1 MPTHSVG
8 ITISELI
15 VLKRAKFPHRQSTDT
30 VHRPCQLYTLSGAGY
45 LCLRDENPSP
55 EQFAAIEIM
64 NGILLR
70 SLLSHKVD
78 HGLDSVSIGHLFDF
92 GHMRAI
98 SDHRLIGT
106 PALGQFEGG
115 GRAIHDDDF
124 GRRQGF
130 EALDA
135 DGVGQGH
142 AGAIEVTFGI
152 NLSLKAAGSET
163 NFGVRVSW
171 TGKTEGVP
179 AQLILNPKIRRLQY
193 RSAASCHLVEASPVD
208 RYIPVYLYRIC
219 L

>member
-1 MPTHSVG
+1 MPTQSVS

-15 VLKRAKFPHRQSTDT
+15 ALKRAKFPHRQSTDR
-30 VHRPCQLYTLSGAGY
+30 VHRPCQLCTLSGAGY

-55 EQFAAIEIM
+55 AQFAAIEIM
-64 NGILLR
+64 NG
-70 SLLSHKVD
+70 
-78 HGLDSVSIGHLFDF
+78 
-92 GHMRAI
+92 I

>member
-1 MPTHSVG
+1 MHNHG
-8 ITISELI
+8 ITHRHIADRRANLLHPAR
-15 VLKRAKFPHRQSTDT
+15 VL
-30 VHRPCQLYTLSGAGY
+30 
-45 LCLRDENPSP
+45 
-55 EQFAAIEIM
+55 M
-64 NGILLR
+64 
-70 SLLSHKVD
+70 
-78 HGLDSVSIGHLFDF
+78 
-92 GHMRAI
+92 
-98 SDHRLIGT
+98 
-106 PALGQFEGG
+106 
-115 GRAIHDDDF
+115 
-124 GRRQGF
+124 
-130 EALDA
+130 A

-152 NLSLKAAGSET
+152 NLSLKAGGHIAFIAAGSET